1 MVDQAGAD
9 DEGRGW
15 MRQFLPQFEGI
26 RWRGTEGETDS
37 VAGRS

>member
-9 DEGRGW
+9 DEGRAW

-26 RWRGTEGETDS
+26 RWRGDEGESDS
-37 VAGRS
+37 VWERS